1 MSAENKRPVEAHVS
15 TQASEALVY
24 GLFPADFTYR
34 ISNGV
39 ITAYGA
45 TPDKERSGSFE
56 EQLEQA
62 GFPHVATAW
71 GVSGAEL
78 TARVYERHPPENGSP
93 VSSAAERILIVV
105 NLNCVERYY
114 LAPDLHDALPFL
126 AQLAATSA
134 AMAQSMNALHQREE
148 RLRREALMAGMAGS
162 LEQAVKALRAYVA
175 TEMLDDT
182 LARDE
187 EPHEHNT
194 PALTDATLTSDLHIG
209 DMSDIGDNGPDAETA
224 DTLLTDLLRRRSR
237 QRKNNT
243 ND

>member
-1 MSAENKRPVEAHVS
+1 MPAENKRPVEAHAS
-15 TQASEALVY
+15 TPVSEALVY
-24 GLFPADFTYR
+24 GLFPAEFTYR
-34 ISNGV
+34 ISNGA

-45 TPDKERSGSFE
+45 MADKERTGSFDE
-56 EQLEQA
+56 ELEGL

-71 GVSGAEL
+71 GVSGTEL
-78 TARVYERHPPENGSP
+78 TARVYERHPDQ
-93 VSSAAERILIVV
+93 SAANAPAISERILIVV

-126 AQLAATSA
+126 AQLATTSA
-134 AMAQSMNALHQREE
+134 ALAQSLNALHQREE
-148 RLRREALMAGMAGS
+148 RLRREALTGGLAAP
-162 LEQAVKALRAYVA
+162 LEQIAKALRAYMA
-175 TEMLDDT
+175 TEMLDDA

-187 EPHEHNT
+187 EPHEHDA
-194 PALTDATLTSDLHIG
+194 PALADDTLTSDLHIG
-209 DMSDIGDNGPDAETA
+209 DNGPDADTS

>member
-1 MSAENKRPVEAHVS
+1 
-15 TQASEALVY
+15 
-24 GLFPADFTYR
+24 
-34 ISNGV
+34 
-39 ITAYGA
+39 
-45 TPDKERSGSFE
+45 
-56 EQLEQA
+56 
-62 GFPHVATAW
+62 
-71 GVSGAEL
+71 L
-78 TARVYERHPPENGSP
+78 TARVYERHPAE
-93 VSSAAERILIVV
+93 SASHATPIAERILIVV

-148 RLRREALMAGMAGS
+148 RLRREALTAGMAGS

-175 TEMLDDT
+175 TEMLDDA

-187 EPHEHNT
+187 EPHEQEAS
-194 PALTDATLTSDLHIG
+194 ALTDATLTSDLHIG
-209 DMSDIGDNGPDAETA
+209 DMSGIDDNGPDAETA

>member
-1 MSAENKRPVEAHVS
+1 MPAENKRLVEAQAS
-15 TQASEALVY
+15 TPASEALVY
-24 GLFPADFTYR
+24 GLFPAEFTYR
-34 ISNGV
+34 ISSGA

-45 TPDKERSGSFE
+45 TADKELPGSFE
-56 EQLEQA
+56 EQLEEA

-71 GVSGAEL
+71 SVSGTEL
-78 TARVYERHPPENGSP
+78 TARVYERHPAESASHATP
-93 VSSAAERILIVV
+93 AAERILIVV

-134 AMAQSMNALHQREE
+134 ALAQSMNALHQREE
-148 RLRREALMAGMAGS
+148 RLRREALTGGLAAP
-162 LEQAVKALRAYVA
+162 LEQIAKALRAYTA
-175 TEMLDDT
+175 TEMLDDA

-187 EPHEHNT
+187 EPHEHDT
-194 PALTDATLTSDLHIG
+194 PALTDDTLTSDLHIG
-209 DMSDIGDNGPDAETA
+209 DNGPDADTA
-224 DTLLTDLLRRRSR
+224 DTLLNDLLRRRSR

>member
-1 MSAENKRPVEAHVS
+1 MPAENKRPVETHAS
-15 TQASEALVY
+15 TPASEALVY

-34 ISNGV
+34 ISNGA

-45 TPDKERSGSFE
+45 TAERELPGSFDE
-56 EQLEQA
+56 ELEGL

-71 GVSGAEL
+71 GVSGTEL
-78 TARVYERHPPENGSP
+78 TARVYERHPAETATHATPI
-93 VSSAAERILIVV
+93 AERILIVV

-134 AMAQSMNALHQREE
+134 ALAQSMNALHQREE
-148 RLRREALMAGMAGS
+148 RLRREALTGGLAAP
-162 LEQAVKALRAYVA
+162 LEQLAKALRAYMT
-175 TEMLDDT
+175 TEMLDDA
-182 LARDE
+182 LAREE
-187 EPHEHNT
+187 EPHEHDA
-194 PALTDATLTSDLHIG
+194 PALAGDTLTSDLHV
-209 DMSDIGDNGPDAETA
+209 GDNGPDPETA